1 MVSIEGE
8 EGAPL
13 ERKKELRSALELV
26 PFLPWCEDVSD
37 RMAWSWGL
45 SREMARDPAS
55 RGHRRSRCVLAIPF
69 GPRECILESGVW
81 GREGVMK
88 RK

>member
-1 MVSIEGE
+1 M
-8 EGAPL
+8 
-13 ERKKELRSALELV
+13 V

-45 SREMARDPAS
+45 SREMARDPES
-55 RGHRRSRCVLAIPF
+55 RDHRRSRRVLVIPF
-69 GPRECILESGVW
+69 GPREYILESGVW
-81 GREGVMK
+81 RREGVTK